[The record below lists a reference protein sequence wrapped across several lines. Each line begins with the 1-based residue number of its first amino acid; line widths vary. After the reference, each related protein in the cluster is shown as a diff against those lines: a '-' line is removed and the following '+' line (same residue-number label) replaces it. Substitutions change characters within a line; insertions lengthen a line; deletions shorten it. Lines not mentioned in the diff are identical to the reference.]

1 MLSALLPCPASPV
14 TPLVSSLS
22 SLLWNGLLLWP
33 EVAPALGRVRMEVA
47 LVVVLSGEVL
57 SRPFGCELELTGD
70 TAVVGEVVGV
80 GDDRNVNMSLLVN
93 LLKSMSR

>member
-1 MLSALLPCPASPV
+1 MAF
-14 TPLVSSLS
+14 
-22 SLLWNGLLLWP
+22 
-33 EVAPALGRVRMEVA
+33 
-47 LVVVLSGEVL
+47 VVVLSGEVL